1 MKFGFS
7 GEGFGN
13 LLVLNAFIVII
24 IVFVAIWMAPK
35 RGINIK
41 TTRFQLSLLLGCVF
55 VFGVIPLWLS
65 DLPVG
70 WKVVVTAAAVLV
82 AIGNFFGT
90 GRLQKI
96 AKEHF
101 FDERKKKDQGIPFT

>member
-1 MKFGFS
+1 MKLGFS

-13 LLVLNAFIVII
+13 LLVLNAFILVI
-24 IVFVAIWMAPK
+24 IVFVACWIAPR
-35 RGINIK
+35 RGIDIK

-65 DLPVG
+65 DLPVE
-70 WKVVVTAAAVLV
+70 WKVVITAGTGSV

-96 AKEHF
+96 VKEQF
-101 FDERKKKDQGIPFT
+101 FDKRKKKD